1 MEKTQ
6 KTLDELVA
14 ETQRRRKSLDEAR
27 FLLGRGEMPYSEALT
42 YARSFATSFDE
53 YHRAKWGRGKRIE
66 PKSLLR

>member
-1 MEKTQ
+1 
-6 KTLDELVA
+6 
-14 ETQRRRKSLDEAR
+14 
-27 FLLGRGEMPYSEALT
+27 MPYSEALT